1 MKFTETPKRI
11 LVFWKSILT
20 VVIPLAFLPLV
31 FNPAETDSDK
41 QKSKCAYG
49 KSQVV
54 KINCFLESREN
65 NQTRVFI

>member
-11 LVFWKSILT
+11 LVFWKSIFT
-20 VVIPLAFLPLV
+20 VVIPLALLPLV

-54 KINCFLESREN
+54 YYSPKMSCSSPP
-65 NQTRVFI
+65 